1 MTHVPL
7 RMCVVCRRHLP
18 LSELIR
24 VVADKESQTI
34 VPDIHK
40 KKFGR
45 GAYVCRNIECINK
58 AEKRH
63 ILERHLKYQMSDGV
77 YKLMEDLI

>member
-45 GAYVCRNIECINK
+45 GAYVCRNVECIKK
-58 AEKRH
+58 AEKRQTF
-63 ILERHLKYQMSDGV
+63 ERHLKYPVSEGL
-77 YKLMEDLI
+77 YKLAEELV

>member
-24 VVADKESQTI
+24 IVADKESQTI

-45 GAYVCRNIECINK
+45 GAYICRNIDCIKK

-63 ILERHLKYQMSDGV
+63 IPERHLKYPVAEGL
-77 YKLMEDLI
+77 YKQAEELV

>member
-1 MTHVPL
+1 MTHIPL

-18 LSELIR
+18 LAELIR

-45 GAYVCRNIECINK
+45 GAYICRNTDCISK
-58 AEKRH
+58 AEKKRV
-63 ILERHLKYQMSDGV
+63 LERHLKYPVSDGLYELAEELV
-77 YKLMEDLI
+77 